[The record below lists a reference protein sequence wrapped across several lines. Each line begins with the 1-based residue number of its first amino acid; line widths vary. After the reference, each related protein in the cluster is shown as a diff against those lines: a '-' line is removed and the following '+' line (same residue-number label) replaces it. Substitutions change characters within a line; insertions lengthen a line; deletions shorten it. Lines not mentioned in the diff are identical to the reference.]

1 MSRGAIGIA
10 ILAMALA
17 LCLLP
22 QPALAQSQA
31 TVTGAG
37 AGLFPAGAVF
47 RGVSLSGL
55 RFGMG
60 VSIASNGTATGDF
73 ESTLLGTSAT
83 GQPQTI
89 TVVGKPSS
97 GSLSGA
103 STATFSGLCNINMG
117 DGTPALSG
125 VPFTAT
131 AVAGVGATES
141 LTLSL
146 GSTSLPTATGT
157 DGRINVVR

>member
-1 MSRGAIGIA
+1 MSRGTIGFA
-10 ILAMALA
+10 ILVMAIA
-17 LCLLP
+17 LCLFP
-22 QPALAQSQA
+22 QPVLAQS

-47 RGVSLSGL
+47 NGVSLSGL
-55 RFGMG
+55 RFGTG
-60 VSIASNGTATGDF
+60 VSIETNGTATGDF
-73 ESTLLGTSAT
+73 ESTLLGTSAV

-89 TVVGKPSS
+89 TVVGKPTS
-97 GSLSGA
+97 GSVPAG
-103 STATFSGLCNINMG
+103 STATFSGLCIINMG
-117 DGTPALSG
+117 DGTPALTG

-131 AVAGVGATES
+131 AVAGVGTTES

-157 DGRINVVR
+157 NGRITVVK

>member
-10 ILAMALA
+10 ILAMVMA
-17 LCLLP
+17 LCLS
-22 QPALAQSQA
+22 QPALAQSQT

-37 AGLFPAGAVF
+37 AGLFPAGAAAF

-60 VSIASNGTATGDF
+60 VSIAANGTATGDF
-73 ESTLLGTSAT
+73 QSTLLGTSAA

-103 STATFSGLCNINMG
+103 STATFSGLCAVDMG
-117 DGTPALSG
+117 NGTTLTG

-131 AVAGVGATES
+131 AVAGVGSTES
-141 LTLSL
+141 LTLTLS
-146 GSTSLPTATGT
+146 STNLPTATGT
-157 DGRINVVR
+157 DGRITVAK

>member
-1 MSRGAIGIA
+1 MSKRTIWWAT
-10 ILAMALA
+10 LVMAVTLSLFSQA
-17 LCLLP
+17 
-22 QPALAQSQA
+22 ALAQSQTTA
-31 TVTGAG
+31 TGAG
-37 AGLFPAGAVF
+37 GGGFPAGAAYN
-47 RGVSLSGL
+47 GVSLSTL

-60 VSIASNGTATGDF
+60 ILVAADGTATGDF
-73 ESTLLGTSAT
+73 ESTLVGTSAA

-97 GSLSGA
+97 GSFPAAG
-103 STATFSGLCNINMG
+103 TAAFSGLCSVNMG
-117 DGTPALSG
+117 DGTPALSA

-131 AVAGVGATES
+131 AVSGVRAKQT

-157 DGRINVVR
+157 DGRITVK

>member
-10 ILAMALA
+10 ILAVAMAV
-17 LCLLP
+17 CLLP
-22 QPALAQSQA
+22 EPALAQSQT

-37 AGLFPAGAVF
+37 AGTLPAGASF
-47 RGVSLSGL
+47 NGVSLSGL

-60 VSIASNGTATGDF
+60 VSTASKGTASGDF
-73 ESTLLGTSAT
+73 ESTLLGTAA
-83 GQPQTI
+83 GQSRTI

-97 GSLSGA
+97 GSVAGA
-103 STATFSGLCNINMG
+103 STATFSGLCVINMG
-117 DGTPALSG
+117 DGTPPLTG

-131 AVAGVGATES
+131 AVAGVGATER

-146 GSTSLPTATGT
+146 GSTSLPTATGS
-157 DGRINVVR
+157 DGRITVAK

>member
-1 MSRGAIGIA
+1 MSRGTIGA
-10 ILAMALA
+10 ILAMAIA

-22 QPALAQSQA
+22 QPALAQSQT
-31 TVTGAG
+31 TVAGAG
-37 AGLFPAGAVF
+37 AAVFPAGASF
-47 RGVSLSGL
+47 NGVSLSGL

-60 VSIASNGTATGDF
+60 VSIGTNGTATGDF
-73 ESTLLGTSAT
+73 ETTLLGNSPS

-97 GSLSGA
+97 GSVPAAGRG
-103 STATFSGLCNINMG
+103 TFSGLCRINMG
-117 DGTPALSG
+117 DGTPALTA

-157 DGRINVVR
+157 DGRITVK